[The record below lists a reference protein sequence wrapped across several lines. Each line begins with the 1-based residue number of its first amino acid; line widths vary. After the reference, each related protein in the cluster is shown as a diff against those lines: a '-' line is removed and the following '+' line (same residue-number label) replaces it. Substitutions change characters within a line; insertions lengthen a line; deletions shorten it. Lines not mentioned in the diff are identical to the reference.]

1 MTPRPA
7 PWRTRR
13 LSRRGDGPA
22 GGAAVADVAG
32 QLLGALGDLSR
43 FRIVRLLQAG
53 PMSVG
58 PIARALG
65 LPFEN
70 VSYHLRWMARAGLV
84 TQSPTSGLYDLGPSM
99 RRLGAEALRRMDEVS
114 LASEYLPGLRDRRSA
129 IAALAGKFLAE
140 FAARNRPDVRGMAPP
155 VLRALE
161 GHDWPG
167 NIRELRNVIERAIIL
182 SEGAT
187 LRIERPQSRTKAA
200 AVSLM
205 MEDVERS
212 HILRILEQTGW
223 RVRGNEGAASLLGLP
238 PSTLEARMSKLG
250 IRRPS

>member
-84 TQSPTSGLYDLGPSM
+84 TRRKFGRHVEYSLNPAAYSPGP
-99 RRLGAEALRRMDEVS
+99 
-114 LASEYLPGLRDRRSA
+114 
-129 IAALAGKFLAE
+129 
-140 FAARNRPDVRGMAPP
+140 
-155 VLRALE
+155 
-161 GHDWPG
+161 
-167 NIRELRNVIERAIIL
+167 
-182 SEGAT
+182 
-187 LRIERPQSRTKAA
+187 
-200 AVSLM
+200 
-205 MEDVERS
+205 
-212 HILRILEQTGW
+212 
-223 RVRGNEGAASLLGLP
+223 P
-238 PSTLEARMSKLG
+238 PSFRLDGVRVVLPAG
-250 IRRPS
+250 